1 MIDKEASVPKSRP
14 TGSAANGIDGNGVM
28 EVDEEL

>member
-1 MIDKEASVPKSRP
+1 MIDKEASMARLS
-14 TGSAANGIDGNGVM
+14 GGNGGQNGAAM

>member
-1 MIDKEASVPKSRP
+1 MIDKEASVSR
-14 TGSAANGIDGNGVM
+14 ANGHANGESNGHANEAM